1 MIVKGFSNEVDHF
14 YFDENLL
21 KSNNYLSLN
30 FIRVKKWDIFNIFT
44 EDDKNIYIG
53 VFDLGFT

>member
-21 KSNNYLSLN
+21 KSKNYLSLN

-53 VFDLGFT
+53 VIDLGFT